1 MSVIIRRYRDEDL
14 PLVAQLFYNTVHSVN
29 AADYTEQQL
38 YAWAPDE
45 RYLLEK
51 RAALL
56 RQNTFVA
63 EDDGEVVGFASAD
76 GECLDMLFVRHDRLR
91 EGIAS
96 ALCDMCEKGSRSV
109 TTFASVTARR
119 FFEKRGYTVVKEQ
132 TVTRRGTLLKN
143 YEMRKS

>member
-1 MSVIIRRYRDEDL
+1 MSVIVRKYRDEDL
-14 PLVAQLFYNTVHSVN
+14 PIVAQLFYNTVHSVN
-29 AADYTEQQL
+29 AADYTEEQL

-63 EDDGEVVGFASAD
+63 EDDGEIVGFASAD
-76 GECLDMLFVRHDRLR
+76 GECLDILFVRHDRLR

-96 ALCDMCEKGSRSV
+96 ALCDMCEKGARSG
-109 TTFASVTARR
+109 